1 MLIASHLIAVAAVA
15 ATLLAGRIMLRVGR
29 WSTGALGRRTE
40 TDLAQLFVFIS
51 ARHLLALTVVVAVM
65 TMGLA
70 LLLQLPLPLL
80 PVLIVAALAA
90 PRVAVLWLRQ
100 RRRRRLQHQLPDAL
114 ALWAGLLRSGQG
126 TTQALSQMAARQNA
140 PLGDEL
146 RMVLAQLRLGATMD
160 AAFQGLR
167 DRAALADLRLLA
179 TVLQANRDLGGN
191 LAESLHRLA
200 ELLRGRLLMEARIQ
214 SLTAQGRLQGVVVG
228 ALPLLLLVVLYAM
241 ENDTMR
247 VLHTTVQGWATLT
260 VMVALE
266 LTGFLLIRRIVRIDV

>member
-1 MLIASHLIAVAAVA
+1 MLIASHFIAIAVLAAA
-15 ATLLAGRIMLRVGR
+15 LLAGRILIGAGK
-29 WSTGALGRRTE
+29 WCTGALGRRTE

-51 ARHLLALTVVVAVM
+51 ARHLLVLTSVVAVV
-65 TMGLA
+65 TVVLA
-70 LLLQLPLPLL
+70 LLLQVPLPLV
-80 PVLIVAALAA
+80 PVLAMAALAA

-100 RRRRRLQHQLPDAL
+100 RRRRRLQQQLPDAL
-114 ALWAGLLRSGQG
+114 GLWAGLLRSGQG
-126 TTQALSQMAARQNA
+126 ATQALSQMAARQDA

-146 RMVLAQLRLGATMD
+146 RMVLAQLRLGATLD
-160 AAFQGLR
+160 TAFQGLR

-200 ELLRGRLLMEARIQ
+200 ELLRGRLVMEARIQ

-228 ALPLLLLVVLYAM
+228 ALPLLLLVVLYLM
-241 ENDTMR
+241 ETDTMR
-247 VLHTTVQGWATLT
+247 VLHSTPQGWATLV

>member
-1 MLIASHLIAVAAVA
+1 MLIASHFIAVAALA
-15 ATLLAGRIMLRVGR
+15 AALLAGRVLIGAGK
-29 WSTGALGRRTE
+29 WCTGALGRRTE

-51 ARHLLALTVVVAVM
+51 AGHLLALACAVAVA
-65 TMGLA
+65 TVALA
-70 LLLQLPLPLL
+70 LLLQVPLPLV
-80 PVLIVAALAA
+80 PVLAAAALAV
-90 PRVAVLWLRQ
+90 PRVAVVWLRE
-100 RRRRRLQHQLPDAL
+100 RRRRRLQQQLPDAL
-114 ALWAGLLRSGQG
+114 SLWAGLLRSGQG
-126 TTQALSQMAARQNA
+126 SIQALSQMAARQSA

-146 RMVLAQLRLGATMD
+146 RMVLAQLRLGATLD

-200 ELLRGRLLMEARIQ
+200 ELLRGRLVMEARIQ

-228 ALPLLLLVVLYAM
+228 ALPLLLLLVLYVM
-241 ENDTMR
+241 ETDTMR
-247 VLHTTVQGWATLT
+247 VLHTTAQGWATLA